1 MLITIKKVKD
11 KYYRVFAD
19 EKEIGIFHE
28 KTLNKL
34 KIQDKKE
41 YGPEYIKKFEL
52 IKKIKLA
59 KKKAED
65 ILNYRDHSEKELY
78 EKLIKHTE
86 KEIANYVIKYMK
98 KRGIVDDF
106 KYATNLAQKLIFKKN
121 KGKNLAILEITK
133 KGIDKNLARS
143 VVLQIDC
150 DFVEQIKTLI
160 SKKHKE
166 KLKDYESKKKLISSL
181 LRRGYCYSDI
191 DSAIKFFIEK

>member
-28 KTLNKL
+28 KTLNRL

-41 YGPEYIKKFEL
+41 YGQEYIKKFEL

-65 ILNYRDHSEKELY
+65 ILSYRDHSEKELY

-86 KEIANYVIKYMK
+86 KEIANYVIRYMK

-133 KGIDKNLARS
+133 KGINKDLARS
-143 VVLQIDC
+143 VVLQINC

-166 KLKDYESKKKLISSL
+166 KLKNYESKKKLISSL

-191 DSAIKFFIEK
+191 DSAIKSFIEK

>member
-133 KGIDKNLARS
+133 KGIDKDLARS

>member
-143 VVLQIDC
+143 VVLQINC

-166 KLKDYESKKKLISSL
+166 KLKNYESKKKLISSL

-191 DSAIKFFIEK
+191 DSAIKSFIEK

>member
-28 KTLNKL
+28 KTLNRL

-133 KGIDKNLARS
+133 KGIDKNLARN
-143 VVLQIDC
+143 VVLQINC

-166 KLKDYESKKKLISSL
+166 KLKNYESKKKLISSL

-191 DSAIKFFIEK
+191 DSAIKSFIEK

>member
-1 MLITIKKVKD
+1 MFITIKKVKE

-34 KIQDKKE
+34 RIENNKE
-41 YGPEYIKKFEL
+41 YGPEYVKKFEL

-59 KKKAED
+59 RKKAED

-86 KEIANYVIKYMK
+86 KEIAKYIIKYMK

-133 KGIDKNLARS
+133 KGIDKDLARN
-143 VVLQIDC
+143 VVLNIGC
-150 DFVEQIKTLI
+150 DFVEQIKNLI
-160 SKKHKE
+160 SKKYKE
-166 KLKDYESKKKLISSL
+166 KLKDYESKKKLINSL
-181 LRRGYCYSDI
+181 LRRGYCYDDI
-191 DSAIKFFIEK
+191 NAAIKFFVN

>member
-1 MLITIKKVKD
+1 MLITIKKVKE

-19 EKEIGIFHE
+19 GKEIGIFHE

-34 KIQDKKE
+34 KIENNKE
-41 YGPEYIKKFEL
+41 YGEEYIKKFEL

-59 KKKAED
+59 RKKAED

-78 EKLIKHTE
+78 KKLIKHTE
-86 KEIANYVIKYMK
+86 KEIAKYIIKYMK

-133 KGIDKNLARS
+133 KGIDKDIAKK
-143 VVLQIDC
+143 VVLNLNC

-166 KLKDYESKKKLISSL
+166 KLKDYESRKKLISSL
-181 LRRGYCYSDI
+181 LRRGYCYCDI
-191 DSAIKFFIEK
+191 DTAIKFFTN

>member
-133 KGIDKNLARS
+133 KGIDKDLARS

-160 SKKHKE
+160 SIKHKE
-166 KLKDYESKKKLISSL
+166 NLKDYESKKKLISSL

>member
-1 MLITIKKVKD
+1 MLITIKKVKE

-19 EKEIGIFHE
+19 GKEIGIFHE

-34 KIQDKKE
+34 KIENNKE
-41 YGPEYIKKFEL
+41 YGEEYIKKFEL

-59 KKKAED
+59 RKKAED

-78 EKLIKHTE
+78 KKLIKHTE
-86 KEIANYVIKYMK
+86 KEIAKYVIKYMK

-133 KGIDKNLARS
+133 KGIDKDIAKK
-143 VVLQIDC
+143 VVLNLNC

-166 KLKDYESKKKLISSL
+166 KLKDYESRKKLISSL
-181 LRRGYCYSDI
+181 LRRGYCYGDI
-191 DSAIKFFIEK
+191 DTAIKFFTN